1 MSMNS
6 KEYNFLSI
14 RYVAMALSILL
25 MLISLGSLI
34 TKGLNKGIDFT
45 GGFLIEVSYQQAPT
59 ISQVR
64 SDLAGGGFPEAIVQ
78 NFGGSK
84 DLMIR
89 ILPREGVDNKAVGK
103 QIIAILDNSSNKA
116 ELRGSEFIDPQVG
129 EELTDQGGLAMI
141 FALIMI
147 MIYIIIRFQWKF
159 SIGAVAALI
168 HDVLITIGVF
178 SFFQVSFDLA
188 VLAAILAVIGYSLN
202 DTIVIFDRIRENF
215 RLLRKIETLT
225 ILNKSI
231 NQTINRTVITSGTT
245 LLVLCAL
252 YFIGGKSLEGFS
264 LALIIGVVIGTY
276 SSIYVATTSIF
287 LLDVSTSDLLQV
299 KKEQID
305 LPGITL
311 SNQYIARDEGMHC
324 MLSIEIVKLF
334 ERAPESS

>member
-25 MLISLGSLI
+25 MLISLSSLM

-89 ILPREGVDNKAVGK
+89 ILPREGIDNKAVGK
-103 QIIAILDNSSNKA
+103 QIIEILNNSSNKA

-215 RLLRKIETLT
+215 RLLRKTETLT

-231 NQTINRTVITSGTT
+231 NQTISRTVITSGTT
-245 LLVLCAL
+245 LLVLSAL
-252 YFIGGKSLEGFS
+252 YLIGGKSLEGFS
-264 LALIIGVVIGTY
+264 LALIIGVIIGTY

-305 LPGITL
+305 
-311 SNQYIARDEGMHC
+311 DGM
-324 MLSIEIVKLF
+324 
-334 ERAPESS
+334 P

>member
-1 MSMNS
+1 MSMNI
-6 KEYNFLSI
+6 KEYNFLSV

-89 ILPREGVDNKAVGK
+89 ILPREGIDNKAVGK
-103 QIIAILDNSSNKA
+103 QIIEILDNSSNKA

-215 RLLRKIETLT
+215 RLLRKTETLT

-231 NQTINRTVITSGTT
+231 NQTISRTVITSGTT

-305 LPGITL
+305 
-311 SNQYIARDEGMHC
+311 DGM
-324 MLSIEIVKLF
+324 
-334 ERAPESS
+334 P

>member
-25 MLISLGSLI
+25 MLISLSSLM

-89 ILPREGVDNKAVGK
+89 ILPREGIDNKAVGK
-103 QIIAILDNSSNKA
+103 QIIEILNNSSNKA

-159 SIGAVAALI
+159 SIGAVAAII

-178 SFFQVSFDLA
+178 SFFQISFDLA

-215 RLLRKIETLT
+215 RLLRKTETLT

-231 NQTINRTVITSGTT
+231 NQTISRTVITSGTT
-245 LLVLCAL
+245 LLVLSAL
-252 YFIGGKSLEGFS
+252 YFFGGKSLEGFS
-264 LALIIGVVIGTY
+264 LALIIGVVVGTY
-276 SSIYVATTSIF
+276 SSIYVATTSVF

-305 LPGITL
+305 
-311 SNQYIARDEGMHC
+311 DGM
-324 MLSIEIVKLF
+324 
-334 ERAPESS
+334 P

>member
-1 MSMNS
+1 MSMNI

-89 ILPREGVDNKAVGK
+89 ILPREGIDNKAVGK
-103 QIIAILDNSSNKA
+103 QIIEILDNSSNKA

-215 RLLRKIETLT
+215 RLLRKTETLT

-231 NQTINRTVITSGTT
+231 NQTISRTVITSGTT

-264 LALIIGVVIGTY
+264 FALIIGVIIGTY
-276 SSIYVATTSIF
+276 SSIYVASTSIF

-305 LPGITL
+305 
-311 SNQYIARDEGMHC
+311 DGM
-324 MLSIEIVKLF
+324 
-334 ERAPESS
+334 P